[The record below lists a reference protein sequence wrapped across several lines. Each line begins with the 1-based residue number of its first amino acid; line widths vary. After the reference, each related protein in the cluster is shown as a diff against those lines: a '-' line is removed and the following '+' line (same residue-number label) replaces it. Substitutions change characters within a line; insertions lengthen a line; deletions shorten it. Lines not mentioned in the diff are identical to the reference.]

1 MKHLKTFE
9 SFQINEE
16 LFGGVKLPSK
26 EELKKLID
34 SVKDKPEFKQAV
46 DNLKSEWNKLSP
58 EAKAELSDLSKE
70 SPEEIKQELP
80 DSVEKEIAAIASTA
94 NESLLLEEVDWRNV
108 ASKFFKGLGILTVST
123 GFITSII
130 AIIKMAMT
138 GTGYSE
144 LFGSTAGNV
153 GGMGM
158 ITMLC
163 ALIPMA
169 ISIIFEP
176 KEA

>member
-9 SFQINEE
+9 SFRINEE
-16 LFGGVKLPSK
+16 FGGMKLPSR
-26 EELKKLID
+26 EELKRLID
-34 SVKDKPEFKQAV
+34 SAKKNPEFNQAV
-46 DNLKSEWNKLSP
+46 NNLKAEWDKLP
-58 EAKAELSDLSKE
+58 QDAKAELKDISQE
-70 SPEEIKQELP
+70 SPEQIKQELP
-80 DSVEKEIAAIASTA
+80 DSVEKEISAIASTA
-94 NESLLLEEVDWRNV
+94 NESLLLEEVDWKNI

-130 AIIKMAMT
+130 AIIKMTMT

-144 LFGSTAGNV
+144 LFGSTAGTV
-153 GGMGM
+153 GGVGM

-163 ALIPMA
+163 ALIPMI
-169 ISIIFEP
+169 ISILLEP